1 MPLIKELTRQFIHQL
16 FLIIQ
21 GSVQAYLGVTQN
33 VPEGDR
39 ETAWREY
46 NEAFERTI
54 VPQLLEVLEKNQ
66 CGPAE
71 LCHATLKLMAIGA
84 EMVETIETKDLK
96 NGEFQTA
103 KAWFI
108 PMHY

>member
-1 MPLIKELTRQFIHQL
+1 MLAIKELTQQFVHQL

-21 GSVQAYLGVTQN
+21 GSVQAYLGVTEN
-33 VPEGDR
+33 VPEEDR

-46 NEAFERTI
+46 NEAFDRQI
-54 VPQLLEVLEKNQ
+54 LPQLLEVMERNQ
-66 CGPAE
+66 CGIAE
-71 LCHATLKLMAIGA
+71 LCHATLKLMGVGA
-84 EMVETIETKDLK
+84 EMVKMAETKDLK
-96 NGEFQTA
+96 DNGFQTA